1 MFRRRNKETQ
11 SSHHHDGD
19 PAGHGHIH
27 GTVDPAI
34 FSSARGIWAT
44 KASLI
49 ALLATAAVQ
58 TGVVVA
64 TGSVALLADTVHNF
78 GDAAT
83 AIPLWI
89 AFSLARRQPTKR
101 FSYGYGKAEDLAG
114 LFIVVVILASGI
126 FAAYQ
131 SIIRLSQPPSVE
143 FIWAVAA
150 AALFGFLG
158 NEAVALFRI
167 KIGKEI
173 GSAALIADG
182 YQARG

>member
-1 MFRRRNKETQ
+1 MLRRKNKSTQ
-11 SSHHHDGD
+11 SPDHHDGD
-19 PAGHGHIH
+19 SARNGHIH

-58 TGVVVA
+58 TGVVVP

-83 AIPLWI
+83 AIPLWF

-114 LFIVVVILASGI
+114 LFPASTIRGRIQNLKIRSERPI
-126 FAAYQ
+126 FKEANACPWTGRK
-131 SIIRLSQPPSVE
+131 SSTWQPWP
-143 FIWAVAA
+143 A
-150 AALFGFLG
+150 
-158 NEAVALFRI
+158 
-167 KIGKEI
+167 
-173 GSAALIADG
+173 
-182 YQARG
+182 